1 MINITQSLI
10 AFDCTVDERQVFS
23 VPTKVITTDSW
34 VVYGDIFTV
43 PKCIFSNKGRMMD
56 LNIFGT
62 IKGLITNQIE
72 IVGDDIRA
80 VHAEIVAACL
90 HMIEAYVI
98 TVPQTLTCV
107 GEVNVF

>member
-1 MINITQSLI
+1 
-10 AFDCTVDERQVFS
+10 
-23 VPTKVITTDSW
+23 
-34 VVYGDIFTV
+34 
-43 PKCIFSNKGRMMD
+43 MMD

-90 HMIEAYVI
+90 YMIESYVI
-98 TVPQTLTCV
+98 TVPQTLTCI
-107 GEVNVF
+107 GEVNFLGGYLDCGEKFSAPGSHCPK

>member
-1 MINITQSLI
+1 
-10 AFDCTVDERQVFS
+10 
-23 VPTKVITTDSW
+23 
-34 VVYGDIFTV
+34 
-43 PKCIFSNKGRMMD
+43 MMD

-98 TVPQTLTCV
+98 TVLSLAS
-107 GEVNVF
+107 EK